1 MLRKLKASIQQLK
14 NSKDGRVVTSN
25 FGYLMLLQVAGYIF
39 PLLTIPYL
47 ARVIGV
53 VGFGKIA
60 FASGVIVWLRTVS
73 DWGFNYTATRDVASN
88 INNPEIVSEI
98 FSQVLWARLILMLIS
113 LALLLV
119 AIVLIPVFNQNRDI
133 LLVSFLLIP
142 GNILFPEWFFQ
153 AMERM
158 KYITIFSL
166 ISKTIFTILIFIF
179 VKEKEDFLLQPL
191 FMSLGFI
198 VCGLFAM
205 YVILVQ
211 WKVKLN
217 RPNLPVIYQKI
228 KGSSDVFINN
238 IVPNLYNSFSVVL
251 LGLFGGSVANG
262 LLDAGSKFVN
272 ISQQFLKIISRVFF
286 PLLSRKIESH
296 NIYAKINL
304 SLSFL
309 AFFVLVVFATLII
322 NIFYTEEFTQAALV
336 LQIMSASIIFSALI
350 STYGTNFMIIKGYE
364 KELRNITIVNS
375 LIGFVISFPL
385 IYAYSFVGAAITI
398 TATRALL
405 GTSIV
410 YRARLIQKRESSI

>member
-296 NIYAKINL
+296 NLYAKINL
-304 SLSFL
+304 SLSVL
-309 AFFVLVVFATLII
+309 AFLVLVVFAPLII